1 MLEKIKIILSLI
13 AIVFVGSVMISILL
27 DVNILECT
35 RILMALFILVFMV
48 VCLIEK
54 LIEWFEKD
62 DTLYK

>member
-13 AIVFVGSVMISILL
+13 AIIFAGSVMISILL

-35 RILMALFILVFMV
+35 RMLMALFILVFMV

-54 LIEWFEKD
+54 LIEWFEKE
-62 DTLYK
+62 

>member
-13 AIVFVGSVMISILL
+13 AIIFAGSVMISILL

-35 RILMALFILVFMV
+35 RVLMALFILVFMV

-54 LIEWFEKD
+54 LIEWFEKE
-62 DTLYK
+62 

>member
-13 AIVFVGSVMISILL
+13 AIIFAGSVMISILL

-35 RILMALFILVFMV
+35 RVLMVLFILVFMV

-54 LIEWFEKD
+54 LIEWFEKE
-62 DTLYK
+62 

>member
-13 AIVFVGSVMISILL
+13 AIIFTGSVMISILL

-35 RILMALFILVFMV
+35 RMLMALFILVFMV

-54 LIEWFEKD
+54 LIEWFEKE
-62 DTLYK
+62 